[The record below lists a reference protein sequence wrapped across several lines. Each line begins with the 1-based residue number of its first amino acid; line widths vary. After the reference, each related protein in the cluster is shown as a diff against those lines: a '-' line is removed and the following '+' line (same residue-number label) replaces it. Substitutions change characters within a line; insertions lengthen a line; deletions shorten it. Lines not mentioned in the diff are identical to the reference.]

1 MENSVNQM
9 VVVVG
14 PESEELDKVLT
25 QLQIQVHRADTF
37 KLFKKAFRKHR
48 PGVLILH
55 VNDSTSEE
63 LASQVLSHIRVGL
76 QDKDA
81 TFIVAH
87 PPQHMPDALNWIEE
101 YSIASF
107 ITLSSEKLA
116 INQSVIERNIK
127 AWQRFVQ
134 VTEQHQAESNLLM
147 SVAHLHRNNNNVNE
161 VMLQFMQALSS
172 IACASAQCRIKINA
186 QGEGTLTSYAPDINT
201 LESALTQAFQLP
213 TLPAYLH
220 RALKEKKPQIDLLP
234 SAEAFSL
241 LGQILSLKL
250 SSYLIFPI
258 VVYGK
263 VLELMVFFIDESAM
277 ESVSMRQID
286 VISKAAEQL
295 TMLLE
300 RKESERRL
308 KKQCTRLKSALIEL
322 KETQEQLAHSEK
334 MATVGQ
340 FAAGIAHE
348 INNPLSFV
356 LSNFGS
362 MDNYLDSILN
372 LQNLHDQFL
381 SAVEMG
387 NQHRRDEIKDEIT
400 HYRGQSEIDFIY
412 DDMREIVAQSQM
424 GLSRVSEIIKDLQ
437 SFHGKSKQSQLD
449 LKTLLAQSLTL
460 LRSTEPSDIPI
471 KTAFSHQ
478 SEIISNAGFI
488 QQILTNLI
496 KNAYQILEINEISE
510 PIIEVS
516 SEEQGDNI
524 YISVKDNGPG
534 ISLEQQKR
542 VFDPFYT
549 TKTVGEGTGL
559 GLAVS
564 YNLSK
569 RLGGSLL
576 IDSQLNKY
584 CKFTL
589 VLPINADGSPH

>member
-1 MENSVNQM
+1 MDNLNNQI
-9 VVVVG
+9 VVVSG
-14 PESEELDKVLT
+14 STSEELEVILT
-25 QLQIQVHRADTF
+25 QSQCETHNAENF
-37 KLFKKAFRKHR
+37 KLFKKAYRKHR
-48 PGVLILH
+48 PGVLVLY
-55 VNDSTSEE
+55 VNDNESEQ
-63 LASQVLSHIRVGL
+63 LASQALSHIRNAM

-81 TFIVAH
+81 IFIVAH
-87 PPQHMPDALNWIEE
+87 PPEHMPDALNWIEE

-107 ITLSSEKLA
+107 ITLSTDKRAL
-116 INQSVIERNIK
+116 NQSVIDRNIK
-127 AWQRFVQ
+127 AWRRFVQ
-134 VTEQHQAESNLLM
+134 VAEQHQAESNLLM

-161 VMLQFMQALSS
+161 VMLKFMQALSS
-172 IACASAQCRIKINA
+172 IACASVQCRIKVNA
-186 QGEGTLTSYAPDINT
+186 QGEGTITSCSPDLGE
-201 LESALTQAFQLP
+201 LESTLIQAFQLP
-213 TLPAYLH
+213 ALPPYLQ
-220 RALKEKKPQIDLLP
+220 RALNEKKPQIDLLP
-234 SAEAFSL
+234 SIDSFSALSQL
-241 LGQILSLKL
+241 LKLKL

-263 VLELMVFFIDESAM
+263 VLELMVFFIDENAM

-381 SAVEMG
+381 SAVEIG
-387 NQHRRDEIKDEIT
+387 NQNRRDEIKDEIT

-424 GLSRVSEIIKDLQ
+424 GLTRVSEIIKDLQ
-437 SFHGKSKQSQLD
+437 SFNGKAQRTELD
-449 LKTLLAQSLTL
+449 LNALLSQSLTL
-460 LRSTEPSDIPI
+460 LRSTNASDIPI
-471 KTAFSHQ
+471 KTRFTHH
-478 SEIISNAGFI
+478 SEIVSNAGFI

-496 KNAYQILEINEISE
+496 KNAYQALANDPSTE
-510 PIIEVS
+510 PEIEVS
-516 SEEQGDNI
+516 SEETNGAIN
-524 YISVKDNGPG
+524 ISVRDNGPG
-534 ISLEQQKR
+534 ISIGKQKR

-549 TKTVGEGTGL
+549 TKAVGEGTGL
-559 GLAVS
+559 GLSVS

-569 RLGGSLL
+569 RLGGKLL
-576 IDSQLNKY
+576 VDSQEGKY
-584 CKFTL
+584 CQFTL
-589 VLPINADGSPH
+589 VLPIHTEGSPH

>member
-1 MENSVNQM
+1 MDNLNNQI
-9 VVVVG
+9 VVVSG
-14 PESEELDKVLT
+14 STSEELDVILAQSQCEK
-25 QLQIQVHRADTF
+25 HNAENF
-37 KLFKKAFRKHR
+37 KLFKKAYRKHR
-48 PGVLILH
+48 PGVLVLYVH
-55 VNDSTSEE
+55 DTESEQ
-63 LASQVLSHIRVGL
+63 LASQVLSHVRHAM

-81 TFIVAH
+81 IFVVAH
-87 PPQHMPDALNWIEE
+87 PPEHMPDALNWIEE

-107 ITLSSEKLA
+107 ITLTTDKRAL
-116 INQSVIERNIK
+116 NQSVIDRNVK
-127 AWQRFVQ
+127 AWRRFVQ

-161 VMLQFMQALSS
+161 VMLKFMQALSS
-172 IACASAQCRIKINA
+172 IACASVQCRIKINA
-186 QGEGTLTSYAPDINT
+186 QGEGTITSCSPDLGE
-201 LESALTQAFQLP
+201 LESTLNQAFQLP
-213 TLPAYLH
+213 TLPPYLQ
-220 RALKEKKPQIDLLP
+220 RALSEKKPQIDLLP
-234 SAEAFSL
+234 SIDAFSALSRL
-241 LGQILSLKL
+241 LKLKL

-263 VLELMVFFIDESAM
+263 VLELMVFFIDENAM

-381 SAVEMG
+381 SAVEVG
-387 NQHRRDEIKDEIT
+387 NQNRRDEIKDEIT

-424 GLSRVSEIIKDLQ
+424 GLTRVSEIIKDLQ
-437 SFHGKSKQSQLD
+437 SFNGKAQRTELD
-449 LKTLLAQSLTL
+449 LKDLLSQSLTL
-460 LRSTEPSDIPI
+460 LRSTNVGDIPI
-471 KTAFSHQ
+471 KTRFTHQ
-478 SEIISNAGFI
+478 SEIVSNAGFI

-496 KNAYQILEINEISE
+496 KNAYQALAINPSTEH
-510 PIIEVS
+510 IIEVS
-516 SEEQGDNI
+516 SEETNGAI
-524 YISVKDNGPG
+524 HIAVRDNGPG
-534 ISLEQQKR
+534 ISFEKQKH

-549 TKTVGEGTGL
+549 TKAVGEGTGL
-559 GLAVS
+559 GLSVS

-569 RLGGSLL
+569 RLGGKLL
-576 IDSQLNKY
+576 VDSQEGKY
-584 CKFTL
+584 CQFTL
-589 VLPINADGSPH
+589 VLPIQTKGSPH

>member
-14 PESEELDKVLT
+14 PESAELDYVLT
-25 QLQIQVHRADTF
+25 QLQVQVYQVDAF
-37 KLFKKAFRKHR
+37 KQFKKTFRKHR

-55 VNDSTSEE
+55 VNDADSEA
-63 LASQVLSHIRVGL
+63 LTCQVLSHVRVGL
-76 QDKDA
+76 QDKD
-81 TFIVAH
+81 TIFIVAH
-87 PPQHMPDALNWIEE
+87 SQQYMPDALNWIEE

-107 ITLSSEKLA
+107 ITLSADKKA
-116 INQSVIERNIK
+116 INQSVIDRNIK
-127 AWQRFVQ
+127 AWLRFVQ

-172 IACASAQCRIKINA
+172 IACASVQCRIKINA
-186 QGEGTLTSYAPDINT
+186 QGEGTLTSCAPALDT
-201 LESALTQAFQLP
+201 LERALTQAFHLP
-213 TLPAYLH
+213 TLPAYLQ
-220 RALKEKKPQIDLLP
+220 RALTEKKPQIDLLP
-234 SAEAFSL
+234 DAEAFSNLSQL
-241 LGQILSLKL
+241 LNLKL

-263 VLELMVFFIDESAM
+263 VLEMMIFFIDENAM

-387 NQHRRDEIKDEIT
+387 NQHRKDEIKDEIT

-424 GLSRVSEIIKDLQ
+424 GLARVSDIIKDLQ
-437 SFHGKSKQSQLD
+437 SFHGKAQHAQLD
-449 LKTLLAQSLTL
+449 LKTLLANSLALLQSTN
-460 LRSTEPSDIPI
+460 PSDIPI
-471 KTAFSHQ
+471 ETNFTHH
-478 SEIISNAGFI
+478 SEIVSNAGFI

-496 KNAYQILEINEISE
+496 KNAFQILELNAISE

-516 SEEQGDNI
+516 STELNGVI
-524 YISVKDNGPG
+524 SISVTDNGPG
-534 ISLEQQKR
+534 ISIEQQKR

-549 TKTVGEGTGL
+549 TKKVGEGTGL

-569 RLGGSLL
+569 RLGGSLQVN
-576 IDSQLNKY
+576 SQVDKY

-589 VLPINADGSPH
+589 VLPINAEGSPQ